1 MASALRDGSSC
12 HESCEAVATSEP
24 LCLAETTSAILV
36 GQMDQRIHL
45 AKSVDNETETSGLKS
60 ENHIAESRFNRQISK
75 ISWIVVVFITIY
87 SYEFTIQPVCHVQ
100 NH

>member
-45 AKSVDNETETSGLKS
+45 ARSVDETETSGLK
-60 ENHIAESRFNRQISK
+60 ESHCLVS
-75 ISWIVVVFITIY
+75 
-87 SYEFTIQPVCHVQ
+87 IQLPDIKDKLDRSCLYH
-100 NH
+100 NL